1 MRESTE
7 DVSKKIKSLEN
18 RLDKQLQKFN
28 QAVANNKRLRKE
40 IDSVRKEKVV
50 FEKIFE
56 KQSAELQ
63 KKREK
68 LMKILSRAESAFA
81 TKEQT

>member
-50 FEKIFE
+50 FENIFD
-56 KQSAELQ
+56 KQNAEL
-63 KKREK
+63 
-68 LMKILSRAESAFA
+68 
-81 TKEQT
+81 